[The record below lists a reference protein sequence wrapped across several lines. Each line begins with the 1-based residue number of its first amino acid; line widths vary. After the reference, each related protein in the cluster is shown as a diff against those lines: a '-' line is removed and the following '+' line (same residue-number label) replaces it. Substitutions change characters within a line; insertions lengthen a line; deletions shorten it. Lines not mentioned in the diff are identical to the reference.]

1 MKYNLRALQVF
12 ESVYRNGSI
21 ILASKELC
29 ITASAI
35 SHQLRKLSD
44 QVGER
49 LIERQGRQIA
59 FTLGGKKLG
68 ASLNFAFGQI
78 DQSVANCIGTSGISL
93 KIAMCSTFATGWL
106 IKRLNNFQA
115 QRPDLTVQLLM
126 YGDDPAKQETVA
138 DGFVTVMQPCKG
150 HWSMTLFDEVVVP
163 VMAPGYS
170 DRKDLDKATLITTHF
185 DRDDNAS
192 DWRSYL
198 PMIGME
204 FPTGKLSTLR
214 CSHEIMALEAARN
227 RLGIALIPT
236 FLAKSDLDAGNLEL
250 WSDFEAPSG
259 RSYKFCVKAARRQHS
274 DIQSLVSWMLQ
285 EKKQFSRAKAGEAHQ
300 KLNSIIMHQ

>member
-1 MKYNLRALQVF
+1 MQYNLRALQVF
-12 ESVYRNGSI
+12 ESVCRNGSI
-21 ILASKELC
+21 ISASQELG

-35 SHQLRKLSD
+35 SHQLRKLTD

-49 LIERQGRQIA
+49 LIERWGRHIA
-59 FTLGGKKLG
+59 ITSSGKKLG
-68 ASLNFAFGQI
+68 ESLNIAFNQI
-78 DQSVANCIGTSGISL
+78 DRSVANCIGTPGLSL

-115 QRPDLTVQLLM
+115 LRPDITVQLLM

-138 DGFVTVMQPCKG
+138 DGFVTVMPPCNG

-163 VMAPGYS
+163 VMAPGYCKPKVL
-170 DRKDLDKATLITTHF
+170 DRATLITTNF
-185 DRDDNAS
+185 DREDNAS
-192 DWRSYL
+192 DWRTYL

-204 FPTGKLSTLR
+204 LPTDLSMLR
-214 CSHEIMALEAARN
+214 CSHEILALEAARN

-236 FLAKSDLDAGNLEL
+236 FLAKPDLDAGNLEL
-250 WSDFEAPSG
+250 WSAFAAPSG

-274 DIQSLVSWMLQ
+274 DIQSLISWMQ
-285 EKKQFSRAKAGEAHQ
+285 MEKKQYYRVKASETHTELDERYTPQ
-300 KLNSIIMHQ
+300 